1 MAYSTISNSDIE
13 VGKPIKK
20 ELFDLIKSNLD
31 DHETRLLALSGGS
44 GKLSLINTDID
55 IGSNASGLLT
65 GAFYIEVI
73 QDCIATEGAIQ
84 FFAKSPATTGNLT
97 VDIKKN
103 TSTNPTG
110 FTSLFTSA
118 PTLSASSDPDFTR
131 ATGTINA
138 STQVLNIGD
147 ILRVDVTSLPVGLQ
161 KFRLVLIGEF

>member
-1 MAYSTISNSDIE
+1 MAYTTINNTDIE

-20 ELFDLIKSNLD
+20 ELFDRIKSNFD

-44 GKLSLINTDID
+44 GKLSLINHDIV
-55 IGSNASGLLT
+55 IGSNASGLLA
-65 GAFYIEVI
+65 GAIYIEVV

-84 FFAKSPATTGNLT
+84 FFAKSPASSGSLT

-118 PTLSASSDPDFTR
+118 PTLNAASAPDFTR
-131 ATGTINA
+131 ATGTINP

-161 KFRLVLIGEF
+161 KFRVVLIGEF